1 MNYLWKGAF
10 EMKVNL
16 NLIRSYREKG
26 HVLIKEALLKDEV
39 LNIRQQIRDEVYLSA
54 RNLAE
59 DQYLKTF
66 LFDMNLWE
74 RNNIIKKFIFNEKI
88 AKIAA
93 DLMGVEKVRLLNDAA
108 YFKKPHN
115 LQTKWHYDLDFYPLN
130 TSNVVTAWIPLLDLP
145 AEIGS
150 MNFITSSHLLNY
162 ENKSIKQIMKEVILK
177 RYKEESYGALN
188 IGDVTFHSGLT
199 LHNAAENKTSITR
212 EVITITYYEDDSC
225 IIDPRDHETKSYY
238 LNRFFPGLKPGD
250 KAETYL
256 NPILTPF

>member
-1 MNYLWKGAF
+1 M
-10 EMKVNL
+10 EMKL
-16 NLIRSYREKG
+16 NSDIIDVYRKKG
-26 HVLIKEALLKDEV
+26 HILINKMLPKEEV
-39 LNIRQQIRDEVYLSA
+39 INIRQLIRDEVYLTT

-59 DQYLKTF
+59 DQYSKTF

-74 RNNIIKKFIFNEKI
+74 RNKLIKKFIFNRKI
-88 AKIAA
+88 AEIAA
-93 DLMGVEKVRLLNDAA
+93 DLMGVEKVRILNDAA

-115 LQTKWHYDLDFYPLN
+115 LQTKWHYDLDFYPL
-130 TSNVVTAWIPLLDLP
+130 TTPNVVTAWIPLINLP

-162 ENKSIKQIMKEVILK
+162 DNKSIKQIMKEVILK
-177 RYKEESYGALN
+177 RFEEESYGALN

-199 LHNAAENKTSITR
+199 LHSAAANKTSTTR
-212 EVITITYYEDDSC
+212 EVIAITYYEDDSS
-225 IIDPRDHETKSYY
+225 ITDPGDHETRAYY

-256 NPILTPF
+256 NPILNPL